1 MQMRCVSLNFRCLCF
16 FQMRYVLPLATNNL
30 AMVLTIAGVLF
41 FCLLANFE
49 SEKQRRALAA
59 RRVELWVNCEQ
70 DADGVDRGM
79 NVLMQ
84 QLALNPLGEHRL
96 LGLLPININLMAKL
110 LGFLLS
116 GPVAFLVRSVSQTR
130 LQRVSSGESF
140 F

>member
-1 MQMRCVSLNFRCLCF
+1 
-16 FQMRYVLPLATNNL
+16 MRYVLPLATNNL

-59 RRVELWVNCEQ
+59 RRVELWVNREQ
-70 DADGVDRGM
+70 GDADVDKGIK
-79 NVLMQ
+79 VLMQ
-84 QLALNPLGEHRL
+84 QLSLNPLGEHRL
-96 LGLLPININLMAKL
+96 LGLLPINVNLMAKL
-110 LGFLLS
+110 VGFLLS
-116 GPVAFLVRSVSQTR
+116 GPVAFLVRAASQTR